1 MSETL
6 NANSLIMNAM
16 YGINSTYN
24 QLAMQNNGKVSFS
37 DLQDFTNVN
46 YYNMPF
52 LSYLQNNFSSLDTD
66 QDGSVTATEM
76 QQLLNQFQTNGLTY
90 SQLMQ
95 LCSSGGMMTGVNTSE
110 LSEVLANFQKIDK
123 NSDGKVSMA
132 EINSYN
138 TTEEMEEKK
147 EELVTNRR
155 TKDMSIFYSD
165 SVSTSSSSDVDED
178 DEEES

>member
-95 LCSSGGMMTGVNTSE
+95 LCSSGGMMTGVDTSE

-155 TKDMSIFYSD
+155 TKNIFDIQSLF
-165 SVSTSSSSDVDED
+165 
-178 DEEES
+178 